1 MKNAASPGRAPAGK
15 EIPVKRQ
22 RLVVLKSV
30 ALTFLLPGLAGLIV
44 CSMISVHYLDT
55 MPRWP
60 VPQELRTVPR
70 GINGET
76 VYQTAAEDRR
86 LDLLQYLSAGVFL
99 VGLVLSLTYLEKWGT
114 RQLSTNEDED
124 LVTENYG

>member
-1 MKNAASPGRAPAGK
+1 MKR
-15 EIPVKRQ
+15 R

-86 LDLLQYLSAGVFL
+86 LDLLQYSSAGVFL